1 MKTLS
6 LVGNLIRKNE
16 SEALYSLG
24 YSVVKMPPMSAL
36 PHPMSTHTDMIL
48 FVGFGCLFTHR
59 DYYNENSDVIEL
71 ICKDRGL
78 KKIISDEDIGE
89 SYPGDVL
96 FNCTLVG
103 NKLICNPKYISRHIL
118 DMAEKSGCELI
129 STKQGYA
136 KCSTCIVSDNAIIT
150 SDRGIH
156 KSAISCGIDSLLI
169 ETGHISLPPYEYGF
183 IGGASGTYCDEIYF
197 CGDINLHPSSK
208 DILDFAKKHGKKVI
222 SLSDG
227 ELLDIGSILF
237 V

>member
-6 LVGNLIRKNE
+6 LVGNLTRKDE
-16 SEALYSLG
+16 AEALEGLG
-24 YSVVKMPPMSAL
+24 YSVVKMPPFVSL
-36 PHPMSTHTDMIL
+36 PHPMAAHTDMIL
-48 FVGFGCLFTHR
+48 FLGFGCLFTHR
-59 DYYNENSDVIEL
+59 DYYSENAKVIDL
-71 ICKDRGL
+71 ICHERGL
-78 KKIISDEDIGE
+78 EKIISEEALGD
-89 SYPGDVL
+89 SYPHNVL
-96 FNCTLVG
+96 FNCALVG

-118 DMAEKSGCELI
+118 AVAQNNGCELI

-136 KCSTCIVSDNAIIT
+136 KCSTCVVSDNAIIT

-156 KSAISCGIDSLLI
+156 KSATSCGIDSLLI
-169 ETGHISLPPYEYGF
+169 DAGHVSLPPYEYGF
-183 IGGASGTYCDEIYF
+183 IGGASGTNEDEIYF

-208 DILDFAKKHGKKVI
+208 EILEFAKKHGKKVI